1 MEDEEFR
8 VSKNLLKTLT
18 VETRTNILKALERR
32 PMTASELSRF
42 LGKHVTTVTE
52 HLDLLK
58 DSELVERIER
68 PGRKWVYYKLTKPG
82 EQILQ
87 PKSYRW
93 VFVLTI
99 TFMTFFGS
107 WYFVTANSYP
117 GQPFYILKRSV
128 ENFQLALS
136 QGSLERAQLHIQHAN
151 ERLEE
156 TKHVAGTGNVGLV
169 NSVIDDYETEIEQAR
184 TEIEK
189 AKTEKKDVTPVLET
203 FSESTAKQ
211 SAMLKNIAIKSPM
224 MAPSIGSA
232 LNISEQG
239 HVEATQELVDITQKM
254 SSISE

>member
-1 MEDEEFR
+1 MEDEELR

-42 LGKHVTTVTE
+42 LGKHVTTVSE

-68 PGRKWVYYKLTKPG
+68 PGRKWIYYKLTKPG
-82 EQILQ
+82 EQILH

-93 VFVLTI
+93 VFVLAVTFI
-99 TFMTFFGS
+99 TFIGG

-117 GQPFYILKRSV
+117 GHPLYGLKRCT
-128 ENFQLALS
+128 ENLQLAFTY
-136 QGSLERAQLHIQHAN
+136 GSLGRAQLHIQRAN

-156 TKHVAGTGNVGLV
+156 TKNVVRSGNTNLI
-169 NSVIDDYETEIEQAR
+169 NSAINDYQSEIEQAKL
-184 TEIEK
+184 EIEK
-189 AKTEKKDVTPVLET
+189 AKKEKKDVTPVLEI

-211 SAMLKNIAIKSPM
+211 SAMLQNIAIKSPTIVQ
-224 MAPSIGSA
+224 SIKPA

-239 HVEATQELVDITQKM
+239 HVEAMQELANITKK
-254 SSISE
+254 

>member
-58 DSELVERIER
+58 DSELVERVER

-82 EQILQ
+82 EQILC

-93 VFVLTI
+93 VFVLTV
-99 TFMTFFGS
+99 TFITFFGS

-117 GQPFYILKRSV
+117 GQPFYALKRSL
-128 ENFQLALS
+128 ENFQMALS
-136 QGSLERAQLHIQHAN
+136 HGSLERAQLYIQHAN

-156 TKHVAGTGNVGLV
+156 TKRIADSGNSGLV
-169 NSVIDDYETEIEQAR
+169 DAVIDDYETDIKQAKI
-184 TEIEK
+184 EIEK

-203 FSESTAKQ
+203 FSESTARQ
-211 SAMLKNIAIKSPM
+211 SAILNNIAIKSPI
-224 MAPSIGSA
+224 MAPSIRPA

-239 HVEATQELVDITQKM
+239 HVEATQELVNITQNM
-254 SSISE
+254 GSISG